1 MHLFLEQ
8 QKFSIAFLFFAL
20 FSFTVFAQRDRIVTQ
35 AGEEIRCKIAEETP
49 ARFSYFYINP
59 TGQVAKNQIFKS
71 LVTQFD
77 YNYYPENISED
88 KVFRDSKSKTETV
101 SRFAT
106 PPSVQEKPSKATPQ
120 SKSVSRPSV
129 TESTPE
135 INSPA
140 PARSKNVSDYYFSG
154 TTFGLR
160 GGLTNYMASSSP
172 VAANSELFYDRLYR
186 AYHGSADLTYFF
198 NKGIGIGIKAS
209 QLRSTSEGD
218 GIEFFN
224 GLLQEQSTG
233 FVQINRI
240 VTSIAPMISLRY
252 VLDPKTFVY
261 LNGAA
266 GMFQLNESGVF
277 LTDVFKA
284 KGMNLGISGTL
295 GFDFLLGKNLKKSG
309 IALNIEAG
317 YSSNN
322 QPLIDYGQG
331 AKTLANPLDL
341 SHLSLSMGVK
351 WMKIPTA
358 RKKRVRS

>member
-1 MHLFLEQ
+1 MHLSSKQ
-8 QKFSIAFLFFAL
+8 QKFLLYFLLTL
-20 FSFTVFAQRDRIVTQ
+20 FSSPIVFAQKDRIVTQ

-49 ARFSYFYINP
+49 ARFSYFYINSA
-59 TGQVAKNQIFKS
+59 GQVAKNQIFKS

-77 YNYYPENISED
+77 YGYFSENISKD
-88 KVFRDSKSKTETV
+88 KVFKDSKKETEPST
-101 SRFAT
+101 RFAATTSTTKEKTSQTQPQTVPT
-106 PPSVQEKPSKATPQ
+106 PRTTSTQEAG
-120 SKSVSRPSV
+120 
-129 TESTPE
+129 
-135 INSPA
+135 SPA
-140 PARSKNVSDYYFSG
+140 NIRSKNVSDYYFSG
-154 TTFGLR
+154 TTFALR
-160 GGLTNYMASSSP
+160 GGLTNYMASSTP

-186 AYHGSADLTYFF
+186 AYHGSADLLYYF

-218 GIEFFN
+218 GIVFFN

-240 VTSIAPMISLRY
+240 LTTVAPTISFRY
-252 VLDPKTFVY
+252 VLDPKTFIY

-266 GMFQLNESGVF
+266 GMFQLNESGTF
-277 LTDVFKA
+277 LADAFEA
-284 KGMNLGISGTL
+284 KGMNLGFSGAL

-331 AKTLANPLDL
+331 AKTLPSPLDL
-341 SHLSLSMGVK
+341 SHLSLSMGIK

-358 RKKRVRS
+358 QKKRGKS